1 VGKTTCAAAAA
12 VRRAE
17 AGERVLVVSLDP
29 AHSLGDALDTA
40 LGPEPRRVRV
50 PRGTLFAVELGADR
64 ALARWLDERR
74 QLFATILERG
84 TYLDHEDVARFLD
97 LSLPGVD
104 ELVGLLELG
113 RLASARPYDTVVV
126 DAAPTGHTLRLLQMP
141 ATLRQVAGVLDTMH
155 GKHRFVAESLGGRYH
170 ADEADALIAQVEEEG
185 SGLARGLRDAQRTRF
200 SWVMLA
206 ESLALEET
214 ADGIGALRR
223 DGLPVGELI
232 VNRLTPPPPGPC
244 PLCPRRRAGEAA
256 VVAEARRRLPALDL
270 RVVMAVETE
279 PRGVAALRRLGPRPA
294 KPPRPVRPPRPA
306 PAGPSASRRTT
317 PLDPALPERV
327 RLVLFGGKGG
337 VGKTT
342 AAAAA
347 ALSLARAGRRVL
359 LLSADPAHSLG
370 DALGLGLD
378 DRERPVAGTSLVARE
393 LDAGAAW
400 QAKRASYHEGVDA
413 LFDRMRGV
421 SRFDASFD
429 RAVVRDLL
437 DLAPP
442 GIDELFAV
450 LAVTDALRA
459 SRGKRRAHDVVV
471 LDTAP
476 TGHALRLL
484 AMPELALEWARSFMA
499 VLLKY
504 RQVAGLG
511 RLAEELLAA
520 ARDLR
525 ALAALLH
532 AEAGTAFVAVT
543 RPGALPRLETVRLVG
558 RLREM
563 RIPLAA
569 VLVNAL
575 TPPGGCARCRRAARD
590 EGREVARLDGS
601 LRALTGPRPPMI
613 LAPLVAPPPV
623 GARALSAWSGQWTQ
637 APGDSP
643 GAPGTRGRKA
653 GRTSTARARRRGTR

>member
-1 VGKTTCAAAAA
+1 VAA
-12 VRRAE
+12 
-17 AGERVLVVSLDP
+17 
-29 AHSLGDALDTA
+29 
-40 LGPEPRRVRV
+40 
-50 PRGTLFAVELGADR
+50 FAPSR
-64 ALARWLDERR
+64 
-74 QLFATILERG
+74 
-84 TYLDHEDVARFLD
+84 
-97 LSLPGVD
+97 
-104 ELVGLLELG
+104 
-113 RLASARPYDTVVV
+113 
-126 DAAPTGHTLRLLQMP
+126 
-141 ATLRQVAGVLDTMH
+141 
-155 GKHRFVAESLGGRYH
+155 
-170 ADEADALIAQVEEEG
+170 
-185 SGLARGLRDAQRTRF
+185 
-200 SWVMLA
+200 
-206 ESLALEET
+206 
-214 ADGIGALRR
+214 
-223 DGLPVGELI
+223 
-232 VNRLTPPPPGPC
+232 
-244 PLCPRRRAGEAA
+244 
-256 VVAEARRRLPALDL
+256 L
-270 RVVMAVETE
+270 RVV
-279 PRGVAALRRLGPRPA
+279 LL
-294 KPPRPVRPPRPA
+294 
-306 PAGPSASRRTT
+306 
-317 PLDPALPERV
+317 
-327 RLVLFGGKGG
+327 GGKGG
-337 VGKTT
+337 VGKTS
-342 AAAAA
+342 AAVVVADA
-347 ALSLARAGRRVL
+347 LARAGRRRVL
-359 LLSADPAHSLG
+359 LLSADPAHSLA
-370 DALGLGLD
+370 DALDAPVG
-378 DRERPVAGTSLVARE
+378 DRAVPVRGARGVSARE
-393 LDAGAAW
+393 LDASAAHARRRDLYRRGA
-400 QAKRASYHEGVDA
+400 EA
-413 LFDRMRGV
+413 LFDAIGRGTAV
-421 SRFDASFD
+421 DSSLD
-429 RAVVRDLL
+429 RAAARELF